1 MSFPLTLKSVAPI
14 CNNLGVSNEFSTD
27 HLLHCAKLFEADG
40 VYRIQGQTFLLKSTW
55 GKTKGAKGKREV
67 KPLALGKGSAPIDI
81 NCRVIHSSCFLKTPA
96 DQVLVTAEVSETHA
110 SVSDV
115 SASTSKTKE
124 PAQEPKK
131 DEGAHKTSLREQEPK
146 KDERAPK
153 TSLGAQ
159 EPKKDERD
167 PETSLGAQEHKKNER
182 DHNTFLR
189 AQEQKKNEQ
198 GWLTQHK
205 FENGRV
211 VFSIPTEQDV
221 LCWTQR
227 LRGQMT
233 SKASSYSVKCD
244 SSFEYAS
251 SVKGPTL

>member
-14 CNNLGVSNEFSTD
+14 CNNLGVPNEFSTD
-27 HLLHCAKLFEADG
+27 HLLQCAKLFEADG

-67 KPLALGKGSAPIDI
+67 KPLALGEGSAPIDI
-81 NCRVIHSSCFLKTPA
+81 NCHVIHSSCFLKTPA
-96 DQVLVTAEVSETHA
+96 EVSETHT
-110 SVSDV
+110 SVF
-115 SASTSKTKE
+115 ASTSKTKE
-124 PAQEPKK
+124 P
-131 DEGAHKTSLREQEPK
+131 EGAPKTSLREQEPK

-153 TSLGAQ
+153 TSLAAQ
-159 EPKKDERD
+159 EPKKDERA
-167 PETSLGAQEHKKNER
+167 LGAQEHKKIER
-182 DHNTFLR
+182 GPKALLR
-189 AQEQKKNEQ
+189 AQEHKKDEQ

-205 FENGRV
+205 FENGRL

-251 SVKGPTL
+251 SVKAPTL